1 MVPVKKR
8 LSNSL
13 KNVIFKMIAVLLPFI
28 LLIIFELILRVF
40 GYGADLSIFISDDN
54 SSPFLHLNKN
64 VSKRYF
70 IQAENATFGSQETF
84 LKKKTPET
92 FRIFVLGASTA
103 VGFPY
108 YHNGSFARMLQYRL
122 QRTFPEKKIEII
134 NLSLTAINTYALLD
148 FSKAVAK
155 QEPDAVFFYEGH
167 NEYYGAL
174 GVASTSNLGN
184 NSMVVKSSICLK
196 KLRLVQLLFNISSKF
211 RKDAS
216 LVTDQRENL
225 MRRMA
230 RDQKIIFNSELY
242 KLGIKQFD
250 ANLEQILEIFSVRNI
265 PVFLSTLVS
274 NEKDLKP
281 MLSERTGQNIE
292 DKQWEENFTNGEK
305 LLLNG
310 DTAKAYKIFSDLNKV
325 DSTYALTHYYLG
337 RIAYKAGKFSEAK
350 AYFRNASELDALRF
364 RGPEQMNEIIR
375 KKAGKFKNVLLVDTK
390 KTFEANSPH
399 GIIGNELILEHLH
412 PNLKGYFLISVAFY
426 DALKASKLLSK
437 EWGNEIQPE
446 KIYREL
452 PLTKVD
458 SLYGLYGTWFLKE
471 GWPFNEPIPVEEKRE
486 RTFEEKL
493 AGGLV
498 TRQVKWGEAM
508 NALYEQYLKESNYVG
523 ALKITEGL
531 ILEFP
536 YDVRLYSRAL
546 KLASELKYY
555 DLANYYGRKGFLLDS
570 NFEFARA
577 LFINYLKI
585 DKPDLAMPFI
595 DFCIKNNNGSV
606 DLGPLKVMVD
616 EILTLKG
623 KIEETATQ
631 IEYLKRIAQN
641 YFMMGNYEAA
651 TKYIKVVLQAKPDDK
666 ETLSL
671 VTEIRKEGFKEI

>member
-1 MVPVKKR
+1 
-8 LSNSL
+8 
-13 KNVIFKMIAVLLPFI
+13 
-28 LLIIFELILRVF
+28 
-40 GYGADLSIFISDDN
+40 
-54 SSPFLHLNKN
+54 
-64 VSKRYF
+64 
-70 IQAENATFGSQETF
+70 
-84 LKKKTPET
+84 
-92 FRIFVLGASTA
+92 
-103 VGFPY
+103 
-108 YHNGSFARMLQYRL
+108 
-122 QRTFPEKKIEII
+122 
-134 NLSLTAINTYALLD
+134 
-148 FSKAVAK
+148 
-155 QEPDAVFFYEGH
+155 
-167 NEYYGAL
+167 
-174 GVASTSNLGN
+174 
-184 NSMVVKSSICLK
+184 
-196 KLRLVQLLFNISSKF
+196 
-211 RKDAS
+211 
-216 LVTDQRENL
+216 
-225 MRRMA
+225 MA

-242 KLGIKQFD
+242 KLGVKQFD

-281 MLSERTGQNIE
+281 MLSERTGQNID
-292 DKQWEENFTNGEK
+292 DKQWDEKFATGEK

-310 DTAKAYKIFSDLNKV
+310 DTVKAYKIFSDLNKV

-350 AYFRNASELDALRF
+350 ACFKNASELDALRF

-375 KKAGKFKNVLLVDTK
+375 KKAGEFKNVILVDTK
-390 KTFEANSPH
+390 KAFEANSSH
-399 GIIGNELILEHLH
+399 GIVGNELILEHLH
-412 PNLKGYFLISVAFY
+412 PNLKGYFVISVAFY
-426 DALKASKLLSK
+426 NALKASMLLSLD
-437 EWGNEIQPE
+437 WGNEIQSE

-452 PLTKVD
+452 PITLVD

-471 GWPFNEPIPVEEKRE
+471 GWPFNEPMPEEEKRE
-486 RTFEEKL
+486 KTFEEKL

-508 NALYEQYLKESNYVG
+508 NALYEQYLKESNFLG

-536 YDVRLYSRAL
+536 YDARLYSRAL
-546 KLASELKYY
+546 KLANELKYY

-606 DLGPLKVMVD
+606 NLQPLKEMVD
-616 EILTLKG
+616 EILASKS
-623 KIEETATQ
+623 KIDGESTQ
-631 IEYLKRIAQN
+631 IGYLKKIAHN

-651 TKYIKVVLQAKPDDK
+651 IKYIKVVLQTWPDDK
-666 ETLSL
+666 ETLNL